1 MRFHVVRLLLGFGVL
16 LVSIVGLAVQ
26 NQRLQQKLDLAMSY
40 QSQLQDILETNAEQH
55 LQSENEITDL
65 NQQISSAAYQLS
77 NLSRTLQET
86 RLQVDPN
93 YDALLQQARD
103 EVAQQTRQRRPSTTE
118 TAFAS
123 FTNPENARALANE
136 SMPKLYDSYLNA
148 LGIPGTERQRV
159 MEAMVDFGAQR
170 YQMLGEL
177 LAGSLSSEQAS
188 TVFGADALS
197 ENLQNSLTTTQQDDL
212 RQYDRL
218 LKYDTLREIYQQA
231 LRNTGTALDA
241 AIQEQ
246 VTGALIDEVLS
257 AENNWGA
264 LVAEDG
270 SMRSAYNDKLTAFD
284 RARDFLEPDLNTQ
297 QLEHLDRFIDAQ
309 VSGIDVILE
318 ASSDGSGRVSITQ
331 ARIGVEDLP
340 Q

>member
-1 MRFHVVRLLLGFGVL
+1 M
-16 LVSIVGLAVQ
+16 
-26 NQRLQQKLDLAMSY
+26 
-40 QSQLQDILETNAEQH
+40 
-55 LQSENEITDL
+55 
-65 NQQISSAAYQLS
+65 
-77 NLSRTLQET
+77 
-86 RLQVDPN
+86 
-93 YDALLQQARD
+93 
-103 EVAQQTRQRRPSTTE
+103 
-118 TAFAS
+118 
-123 FTNPENARALANE
+123 
-136 SMPKLYDSYLNA
+136 
-148 LGIPGTERQRV
+148 
-159 MEAMVDFGAQR
+159 
-170 YQMLGEL
+170 
-177 LAGSLSSEQAS
+177 
-188 TVFGADALS
+188 FGADALS